1 MFKKEKEIKN
11 IWIIV
16 VLIDLNDEVIYYY
29 VKLRRKLDI
38 FYIYGNKFLI
48 YEIIFFFFWV
58 VYIFFLKYYF

>member
-38 FYIYGNKFLI
+38 FYINKIKFLI

-58 VYIFFLKYYF
+58 VYIF

>member
-16 VLIDLNDEVIYYY
+16 VLIDLIDEVIYYY

-38 FYIYGNKFLI
+38 FYINENKFLI

-58 VYIFFLKYYF
+58 VYIF